1 MLTRC
6 CFLGCKGCCC
16 LENPKCKA
24 SVQREAARWG
34 SMRQSSARRSDL
46 STLRGSRPSSRDHIK
61 TIQTTTQPFSCVTN
75 LPSPLYIREH
85 ILYIHSIYSRWTAY
99 TLHIVRPQ
107 QRVKRN
113 TREDPR
119 WKTVPTTRRRG
130 KEMRLLRLPCA
141 WLRQLW
147 LPLRIRWC
155 VSDALCSR
163 SREHCCCCSP

>member
-107 QRVKRN
+107 QRVKRRPTVENSANYTEKGERNAASSATLRVASTAVASSSN
-113 TREDPR
+113 TL
-119 WKTVPTTRRRG
+119 V
-130 KEMRLLRLPCA
+130 C
-141 WLRQLW
+141 
-147 LPLRIRWC
+147 I
-155 VSDALCSR
+155 
-163 SREHCCCCSP
+163 